1 MLVLTHPH
9 RPNHG
14 DVAQWKNLK
23 RLEVDHQVDPVYQR
37 PEHTELF
44 LRNIYTILWCI
55 LTTTNV
61 VTTTVA
67 LSFLWHDSC
76 IINKK

>member
-1 MLVLTHPH
+1 MLVPTHPN

-37 PEHTELF
+37 PEHTE
-44 LRNIYTILWCI
+44 WCFYE
-55 LTTTNV
+55 TFTQYSG
-61 VTTTVA
+61 A
-67 LSFLWHDSC
+67 F
-76 IINKK
+76 

>member
-1 MLVLTHPH
+1 MLVPTRKDFDNTMIELVIWKFDMIFKSRERKGGKKTKRADVMLVPTHPH

-37 PEHTELF
+37 PE
-44 LRNIYTILWCI
+44 
-55 LTTTNV
+55 
-61 VTTTVA
+61 
-67 LSFLWHDSC
+67 
-76 IINKK
+76 